1 MVVRAFRFSLLLS
14 LAVLSLSR
22 AWARVDR
29 PAVSNLVGVAYHEGG
44 WFSCGTDANKEKGYL
59 QFDNNSDFILA
70 PRYAGPVRKIILNVK
85 CSSTPPKREM
95 LVKPFVNG
103 VETDDPAL
111 VCSVTST
118 VVSTEFACIS
128 FDFDASAGIDSF
140 RLVIQGSS
148 GNLGIADLIVFHGEK
163 TEDEEKVLREF
174 AHQLPAPTGLR
185 IEDFTVD
192 SLRLGADTVEDAN
205 GYCFEVNRLEGVPRT
220 EVVEH
225 FSSSTDLSDGWT
237 FGETNNVKLSRYTSE
252 SMTDTKTSDGVR
264 SSLSIAKA
272 KEDQPVKVEVL
283 SPAVEEPIVECS
295 FFCKYSSSGSGETE
309 ERIGV
314 YGRKRGETAWSSL
327 GVDFTV
333 TGSGQWQTNA
343 IPVSEEIVQVKF
355 VFEADVGK
363 CRNCSLDTLR
373 IVYGGNETRT
383 LVSDGETNEVP
394 ECKLAGLETARYG
407 YRVKAIGNVEFRD
420 SSWSEEGIIDLAW
433 ANIVVEAPE
442 NVNCHVVGGNIEVT
456 WDAVTGAE
464 CYIVQVVSAD
474 GDSPNPVRVDAPRT
488 SVTIPISTLGDHSV
502 VVEARSPAGKSVRAA
517 EAVAVSV
524 GLSKPTNLKVE
535 VPDVETIDMKWD
547 AVPLAESYRVKVY
560 ELVGDVETVES
571 DYSSLPDAWPEGWTY
586 EESFTGSDYFWTS
599 GGLSLPYFK
608 YREAWFATSYQ
619 DKPVTALTLSFAS
632 GSSAVTE
639 RQTLYVGVTS
649 SQKGDDDWENRFEI
663 HPPSTSA
670 TQTNLT
676 FEAGWNVRR
685 IRFFANTAAKNV
697 DPAIKFGKFT
707 MTLGAMER
715 REVKSIRT
723 EKTNVSVG
731 GLSATGRY
739 VVTLTPLPGEGDGL
753 TVESG
758 IVDIATMKPR
768 EAVPYLIGDAEKKGP
783 AEREYAEDFS
793 VLSGLTK
800 ATSAKE
806 VDLPNWQF
814 FKGDDETETLLFA
827 ANEKATT
834 GGVYAILDDE
844 KSGESA
850 ALGTLATSLAG
861 AAIGIALS
869 NDCPFA
875 AANFSLTFDSIQ
887 RTFKTAG
894 KSYVFEY
901 MVTGGETRIDTEGEW
916 VQVEIDVTA
925 PLTAEDAIEKGTDCK
940 RIAGFPIDLDVTV
953 EPGQVLLLRW
963 RDLKRDSK
971 NGGASP
977 LMGIDNVRLGF
988 QMMGQKGFGIM
999 LR

>member
-1 MVVRAFRFSLLLS
+1 MKMKSFRCFLLLLS
-14 LAVLSLSR
+14 ALSFSQT
-22 AWARVDR
+22 WATVDR

-59 QFDNNSDFILA
+59 QFDNNSEFILA
-70 PRYAGPVRKIILNVK
+70 PRYAGPVRKVILNVK
-85 CSSTPPKREM
+85 CSSMTPKRDM
-95 LVKPFVNG
+95 LVKPFANG

-118 VVSTEFACIS
+118 VASTEFACIS
-128 FDFDASAGIDSF
+128 FDFDASAKIDSF
-140 RLVIQGSS
+140 RLIVQGATTTF
-148 GNLGIADLIVFHGEK
+148 GIADLIVFHGEK
-163 TEDEEKVLREF
+163 TEDEERVLREF
-174 AHQLPAPTGLR
+174 AHQLPAPTRLR
-185 IEDFTVD
+185 IEDFTDV
-192 SLRLGADTVEDAN
+192 SLKLGADAVEGAT

-225 FSSSTDLSDGWT
+225 FTSSMDLSDGWT
-237 FGETNNVKLSRYTSE
+237 FGETNNVKLSRYQSD
-252 SMTDTKTSDGVR
+252 MADTKTSDGVR

-272 KEDQPVKVEVL
+272 KDEQPVKVEVL
-283 SPAVEEPIVECS
+283 SPVVEEPIVECS
-295 FFCKYSSSGSGETE
+295 FFCKYSSSGPESSD
-309 ERIGV
+309 RIGV

-343 IPVSEEIVQVKF
+343 IPVSNEIVQVKF
-355 VFEADVGK
+355 VFEADAGK

-383 LVSDGETNEVP
+383 LVSTGATNEVP
-394 ECKLAGLETARYG
+394 ECALEGLQTARYG
-407 YRVKAIGNVEFRD
+407 YRVRVIGNSEYRD
-420 SSWSEEGIIDLAW
+420 SSWSEEEIVDLNW
-433 ANIVVEAPE
+433 ANVVVTAPE
-442 NVNCHVVGGNIEVT
+442 NVSCHVVGGNIEVT
-456 WDAVTGAE
+456 WDAVAGAE
-464 CYIVQVVSAD
+464 CYVVQVVSAD
-474 GDSPNPVRVDAPRT
+474 GDSPDPVRVDAPRT

-502 VVEARSPAGKSVRAA
+502 IVEARSPAGKSFRAA

-535 VPDVETIDMKWD
+535 VPDAETIDVKWD

-571 DYSSLPDAWPEGWTY
+571 DYTGLPNAWPEGWTH
-586 EESFTGSDYFWTS
+586 EESFTGSDNCWKS
-599 GGLSLPYFK
+599 GDLSLPYFK

-619 DKPVTALTLSFAS
+619 GKPVTALTLSFAS
-632 GSSAVTE
+632 GSSGVTE
-639 RQTLYVGVTS
+639 SQTLYVDVTS
-649 SQKGDDDWENRFEI
+649 SQKGDDDWENCFEI
-663 HPPSTSA
+663 RPPSTSA

-676 FEAGWNVRR
+676 FEAGRNVRR
-685 IRFFANTAAKNV
+685 IRFFANTAAKSIS
-697 DPAIKFGKFT
+697 PAIKFGKFT
-707 MTLGAMER
+707 MTLGATER
-715 REVKSIRT
+715 REIKSIRT
-723 EKTNVSVG
+723 EKTSVSVG

-739 VVTLTPLPGEGDGL
+739 VVTVMPLPGEGDGL
-753 TVESG
+753 TAESG
-758 IVDIATMKPR
+758 KIDISTMKPR
-768 EAVPYLIGDAEKKGP
+768 EAVPFLIGDAEKLGS

-793 VLSGLTK
+793 ALAGLTK

-844 KSGESA
+844 KSEGSA

-861 AAIGIALS
+861 AAIGIAFS

-875 AANFSLTFDSIQ
+875 AANFSLTFDSVQ
-887 RTFKTAG
+887 RTFKAAG

-901 MVTGGETRIDTEGEW
+901 LVTAGETRIDTEGEW
-916 VQVEIDVTA
+916 VSVAIDETA
-925 PLTAEDAIEKGTDCK
+925 PLTAEDATEQGTDCK
-940 RIAGFPIDLDVTV
+940 RITGFPVDLDVTV

-963 RDLKRDSK
+963 RDQKRDSK

-977 LMGIDNVRLGF
+977 LMGIDNVRLNF
-988 QMMGQKGFGIM
+988 QMMGQKGFGIIV
-999 LR
+999 R

>member
-1 MVVRAFRFSLLLS
+1 MVIRAFRFSLLLS
-14 LAVLSLSR
+14 LAVLSLSQ
-22 AWARVDR
+22 AWASVDR

-44 WFSCGTDANKEKGYL
+44 WFSFGTDVNKEYL
-59 QFDNNSDFILA
+59 QLANNSEFILS
-70 PRYAGPVRKIILNVK
+70 PRYAGSVRKIILNVK
-85 CSSTPPKREM
+85 CSSLSPKRDM

-118 VVSTEFACIS
+118 VVSTEFTFVS

-140 RLVIQGSS
+140 RLVVQGATTTFS
-148 GNLGIADLIVFHGEK
+148 IADLIVFHGEK
-163 TEDEEKVLREF
+163 TDDEEKVLREF
-174 AHQLPAPTGLR
+174 AHQLPTPTGLCVK
-185 IEDFTVD
+185 DFTGD
-192 SLRLGADTVEDAN
+192 SLTLEAAAVEGAI
-205 GYCFEVNRLEGVPRT
+205 GYCFEVSRLEGVPRT

-237 FGETNNVKLSRYTSE
+237 FGETNNVKLTRYQSD
-252 SMTDTKTSDGVR
+252 MADTKTSDGVR

-272 KEDQPVKVEVL
+272 KDDQPVKVEVL
-283 SPAVEEPIVECS
+283 SPSVEESIIECS
-295 FFCKYSSSGSGETE
+295 FFCKYSSSGSESSD
-309 ERIGV
+309 RIGV

-327 GVDFTV
+327 GEDFTV

-355 VFEADVGK
+355 VFEADAGK

-383 LVSDGETNEVP
+383 LVSTGATNEVP
-394 ECKLAGLETARYG
+394 ECALEGLETARYG
-407 YRVKAIGNVEFRD
+407 YRVKAIGNAEYRD
-420 SSWSEEGIIDLAW
+420 SSWSEAGIIDLAW

-442 NVNCHVVGGNIEVT
+442 NVICHVVGGIVEVT
-456 WDAVTGAE
+456 WNAVAGAE

-474 GDSPNPVRVDAPRT
+474 GDSPDPVRVDAPRT

-524 GLSKPTNLKVE
+524 GLSRPTNLKVE
-535 VPDVETIDMKWD
+535 VPDAETIDVKWD

-586 EESFTGSDYFWTS
+586 EESFTGSDNCWTS

-632 GSSAVTE
+632 GSSGVTE
-639 RQTLYVGVTS
+639 SQTLSVDVTS
-649 SQKGDDDWENRFEI
+649 SQKGDDDWETRFEI
-663 HPPSTSA
+663 RPPSTSA

-685 IRFFANTAAKNV
+685 IRFFANTVARNV
-697 DPAIKFGKFT
+697 NPAIKFGKFT
-707 MTLGAMER
+707 MTLGATER
-715 REVKSIRT
+715 REMKSIRT
-723 EKTNVSVG
+723 EKTNVTVG

-739 VVTLTPLPGEGDGL
+739 VVTVTPLPGEGDGL
-753 TVESG
+753 TAESG
-758 IVDIATMKPR
+758 MIDIATMKPR
-768 EAVPYLIGDAEKKGP
+768 EAVPFLIGDAEKIGSG
-783 AEREYAEDFS
+783 EREYEEDFS
-793 VLSGLTK
+793 ALAGLTK

-834 GGVYAILDDE
+834 GGVYAMLDDA
-844 KSGESA
+844 KSEGSA

-861 AAIGIALS
+861 AAIGIAFS

-875 AANFSLTFDSIQ
+875 AANFTLAFDSVQ
-887 RTFKTAG
+887 RTFKAAG

-901 MVTGGETRIDTEGEW
+901 LVTDGETRIDTEGEW
-916 VQVEIDVTA
+916 MPVKIDETA
-925 PLTAEDAIEKGTDCK
+925 PLTAEDATEQGTDSK
-940 RIAGFPIDLDVTV
+940 RISGFPIDLDVTV
-953 EPGQVLLLRW
+953 RPGQVLLLRW
-963 RDLKRDSK
+963 RDQKRDSK

-977 LMGIDNVRLGF
+977 LMGIDNVRLNF
-988 QMMGQKGFGIM
+988 QMMGQKGFGIIM
-999 LR
+999 R

>member
-1 MVVRAFRFSLLLS
+1 MVVKAFRFSLLLS
-14 LAVLSLSR
+14 LAVLSLSPV
-22 AWARVDR
+22 WASVDR

-59 QFDNNSDFILA
+59 QFDNNSEFILA
-70 PRYAGPVRKIILNVK
+70 PRYADPVRKVILNVK
-85 CSSTPPKREM
+85 CSSTAPKRDM

-118 VVSTEFACIS
+118 VASTEFACIS
-128 FDFDASAGIDSF
+128 FDFDASAKIDSF
-140 RLVIQGSS
+140 RLIVQGATTTF
-148 GNLGIADLIVFHGEK
+148 GIADLIVFHGEK
-163 TEDEEKVLREF
+163 TEDEERVLREF
-174 AHQLPAPTGLR
+174 AHQLPAPTRLR
-185 IEDFTVD
+185 IEDFTDV
-192 SLRLGADTVEDAN
+192 SLKLGADAVEGAT

-225 FSSSTDLSDGWT
+225 FTSSMDLSDGWT
-237 FGETNNVKLSRYTSE
+237 FGETNNVKLSRYQSD
-252 SMTDTKTSDGVR
+252 MADTKTSDGVR

-272 KEDQPVKVEVL
+272 KDEQPVKVEVL
-283 SPAVEEPIVECS
+283 SPVVEEPIVECS
-295 FFCKYSSSGSGETE
+295 FFCKYSSSGPESSD
-309 ERIGV
+309 RIGV

-333 TGSGQWQTNA
+333 TGSGHWQTNA
-343 IPVSEEIVQVKF
+343 VPVSEEIVQVKF
-355 VFEADVGK
+355 AFEADAGE

-383 LVSDGETNEVP
+383 LVSTGATNEVP
-394 ECKLAGLETARYG
+394 ECALEGLQTARYG
-407 YRVKAIGNVEFRD
+407 YRVRAIGNSEYRD
-420 SSWSEEGIIDLAW
+420 SSWSEEGIVDLAW

-442 NVNCHVVGGNIEVT
+442 NVICHVVGGNIEVT
-456 WDAVTGAE
+456 WDAVAGAE
-464 CYIVQVVSAD
+464 CYWVKVDSAD
-474 GDSPNPVRVDAPRT
+474 GDSPDSVRVDAPRT

-517 EAVAVSV
+517 EAVAVTV

-535 VPDVETIDMKWD
+535 VPDAETIDVKWD

-571 DYSSLPDAWPEGWTY
+571 DYTGLPNAWPEGWTH
-586 EESFTGSDYFWTS
+586 EESFTGSDNCWKS
-599 GGLSLPYFK
+599 GDLSLPYFK

-619 DKPVTALTLSFAS
+619 GKPVTALTLSFAS
-632 GSSAVTE
+632 GSSGVTE
-639 RQTLYVGVTS
+639 SQTLYVDVTS
-649 SQKGDDDWENRFEI
+649 SQKGDDDWENCFEI
-663 HPPSTSA
+663 RPPSTSA

-676 FEAGWNVRR
+676 FEAGRNVRR
-685 IRFFANTAAKNV
+685 IRFFANTAAKSIS
-697 DPAIKFGKFT
+697 PAIKFGKFT
-707 MTLGAMER
+707 MTLGATER
-715 REVKSIRT
+715 REIKSIRT
-723 EKTNVSVG
+723 EKTSVSVG

-739 VVTLTPLPGEGDGL
+739 VVTVMPLPGEGDGL
-753 TVESG
+753 TAESG
-758 IVDIATMKPR
+758 KIDISTMKPR
-768 EAVPYLIGDAEKKGP
+768 EAVPFLIGDAEKLGS

-793 VLSGLTK
+793 ALAGLTK

-844 KSGESA
+844 KSEGSA

-861 AAIGIALS
+861 AAIGIAFS

-875 AANFSLTFDSIQ
+875 AANFSLTFDSVQ
-887 RTFKTAG
+887 RTFKAAG

-901 MVTGGETRIDTEGEW
+901 LVTAGETRIDTEGEW
-916 VQVEIDVTA
+916 VSVAIDETA
-925 PLTAEDAIEKGTDCK
+925 PLTAEDATEQGTDCK
-940 RIAGFPIDLDVTV
+940 RIAGFPVDLDVTV

-963 RDLKRDSK
+963 RDQKRDSK

-988 QMMGQKGFGIM
+988 QMTGQKGFGIVI
-999 LR
+999 R